1 MLRAASQVAVDEQRA
16 APRVGERDGEVRG
29 NKGLAVARAGAAQ
42 RHDDGAGGPVR
53 VGEAEAHA
61 AHRLDELHALLARE
75 LAAVARLQVRHGPED
90 RQPQVL
96 GNLLRIAY
104 ARVEAVQQHDARHRQ
119 PQAPKEAQ
127 EQEARRRVLHRL
139 QRHDGLI
146 ENADVRD
153 AARLGQSR
161 AFVVL
166 LQRGVEVVGDR
177 HRTAQTRFFDRTRR
191 NAAQLL

>member
-1 MLRAASQVAVDEQRA
+1 MLGAASQVTVDEQRA
-16 APRVGERDGEVRG
+16 AARVGERDGEVRG
-29 NKGLAVARAGAAQ
+29 DKGLAVARAGAAQ

-104 ARVEAVQQHDARHRQ
+104 ARSKRSSSTTPATASPRPPRK
-119 PQAPKEAQ
+119 PRS
-127 EQEARRRVLHRL
+127 RRRGAVFFTGCSGTTALSKMRMSGML
-139 QRHDGLI
+139 L
-146 ENADVRD
+146 AS
-153 AARLGQSR
+153 ASR
-161 AFVVL
+161 APS
-166 LQRGVEVVGDR
+166 
-177 HRTAQTRFFDRTRR
+177 
-191 NAAQLL
+191 